1 MILSASQTEIF
12 YSLIDQPDHV
22 QQQALNL
29 LAQQDSEQHEKIR
42 SMLASEQLNHITQL
56 LRHSASTVC
65 YQSENLVGMHIDK
78 YRLEQT
84 LGQGGFGQVY
94 LAKRDN
100 HTFDQQVAIKVFEPW
115 VSKILSQTPIS
126 AQPFQEA
133 HILARLN
140 HPNIAKVYDGGFEQ
154 FGGQSTIYIVLEYIE
169 GITLDNHLKQNDLS
183 CNDCLDVVI
192 QMCRAIEH
200 AHYHQILHADIKPSN
215 TIITPD
221 GKVKLID
228 FNIVHH
234 LHQIAEGQQ
243 LSAYS
248 RQFASPEQIA
258 AEPLTKASDIYSLGR
273 TLQHLTASLPFCN
286 DIHQVVQKAT
296 EPNPTKRYSS
306 VTHLLRD
313 VENIRQLR
321 PISSRCHDK
330 SYRIYRA
337 IQRHPISMMLAFFAI
352 ISVVLLTFAMIDRH
366 QQLEFEEKIASEMVI
381 QLRQSIYDKSV
392 HEFDLTHEILDDFT
406 QRIEESRVIP
416 SRIHK
421 ALINEMQQP
430 YPDHE

>member
-1 MILSASQTEIF
+1 
-12 YSLIDQPDHV
+12 
-22 QQQALNL
+22 
-29 LAQQDSEQHEKIR
+29 
-42 SMLASEQLNHITQL
+42 
-56 LRHSASTVC
+56 
-65 YQSENLVGMHIDK
+65 MHIDK
-78 YRLEQT
+78 YRLEQL

-100 HTFDQQVAIKVFEPW
+100 HTFDQKVAIKIFEPW

-133 HILARLN
+133 HILAKLN

-169 GITLDNHLKQNDLS
+169 GITLDNHLKQCDLS
-183 CNDCLDVVI
+183 CNDCLDIVI

-234 LHQIAEGQQ
+234 LHQIADGQQ

-258 AEPLTKASDIYSLGR
+258 AEPLTKSSDIYSLGR
-273 TLQHLTASLPFCN
+273 VLQHLTESLPFCN
-286 DIHQVVQKAT
+286 DTHQVVQKAT

-313 VENIRQLR
+313 IENIRQLR

-330 SYRIYRA
+330 SYRLYRA
-337 IQRHPISMMLAFFAI
+337 IQRHPISMMLVFFAI
-352 ISVVLLTFAMIDRH
+352 ISVVLLTLAMVDKH
-366 QQLEFEEKIASEMVI
+366 QQAEFEQKIASEMVI

-406 QRIEESRVIP
+406 QRIEESGVIP

-421 ALINEMQQP
+421 ALINGLQQP